1 MVRIHSHI
9 ESLLVSRSV
18 WLTASQAGRMQVPLA
33 ERYTKPWS
41 RHSWETQCKNN
52 KYYLEFVSV
61 ILFSA
66 VWTELMVNSLSF
78 RSSFGKMS
86 YTKQVTKAWCSFPT
100 SYIIPPDICT
110 VEVEAQN
117 GDGNTK
123 SDITSWNLDH
133 IGEWL
138 MTSVSSH
145 RIIILPLPSQNRL
158 GVWGGNGDVLWASKR
173 CLLKKEGEEREGEDR
188 GS

>member
-1 MVRIHSHI
+1 MSPG
-9 ESLLVSRSV
+9 LCDSRH
-18 WLTASQAGRMQVPLA
+18 LRQAGC
-33 ERYTKPWS
+33 RYPWQKDTPNPGPDTPEKPS
-41 RHSWETQCKNN
+41 AKNN

-61 ILFSA
+61 ILFPA

-86 YTKQVTKAWCSFPT
+86 YTKQVTKAWCSFPP

-110 VEVEAQN
+110 VEVEARN
-117 GDGNTK
+117 GDGSTK

-138 MTSVSSH
+138 MTSVSLH
-145 RIIILPLPSQNRL
+145 RKILPLPPQNRL
-158 GVWGGNGDVLWASKR
+158 GV
-173 CLLKKEGEEREGEDR
+173 
-188 GS
+188 

>member
-1 MVRIHSHI
+1 MGLIVICLLFLMVRIHSHI

-18 WLTASQAGRMQVPLA
+18 WLTTSQAGRLQGPLA
-33 ERYTKPWS
+33 ERYKPWT
-41 RHSWETQCKNN
+41 RHFWETQCKTN
-52 KYYLEFVSV
+52 KYYLKLVSV

-66 VWTELMVNSLSF
+66 VCTELMVNFLFS

-86 YTKQVTKAWCSFPT
+86 FIEQVTNASCSFPR
-100 SYIIPPDICT
+100 SYIIYPDICT

-117 GDGNTK
+117 GDGSTK

-138 MTSVSSH
+138 MMSVSSH
-145 RIIILPLPSQNRL
+145 
-158 GVWGGNGDVLWASKR
+158 W
-173 CLLKKEGEEREGEDR
+173 
-188 GS
+188 